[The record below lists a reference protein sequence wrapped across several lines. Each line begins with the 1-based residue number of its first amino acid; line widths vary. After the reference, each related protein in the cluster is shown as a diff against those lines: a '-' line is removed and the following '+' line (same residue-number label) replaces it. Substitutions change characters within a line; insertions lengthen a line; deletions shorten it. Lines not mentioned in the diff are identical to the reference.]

1 MTGTTTMAM
10 PPLLLALILPG
21 PGMLAQ
27 DAEFLRSVG
36 PDQGAIFLQIE
47 GISGW
52 QDGCWMV
59 SDRLACTITLIDEN
73 GRIAGEAG
81 TRGAGPSSGPAS
93 IDCHDSLV
101 AVADFASPR
110 VQLFTRGLTHR
121 GTFQSQGA
129 VIDLRFAP
137 DGTLWLSAHTRRGK
151 ELLHYEPGGRL
162 LAHVL
167 PATLTGEAFS
177 DVFFCATGRDGTLWL
192 AYCVRNLIEVYDS
205 SGRLWHTLSVKE
217 LPPEPPTRSFGR
229 GLFRPVLH
237 LPDGPL
243 IRSIATDSDG
253 NLLILGGDYGTHPGR
268 DLYVVSPDGSRNSA
282 FTLSR
287 RATRIWVND
296 DGLLFAVDDSK
307 SRIDLYRLQYRA
319 GEP

>member
-1 MTGTTTMAM
+1 MIGTTAMAM
-10 PPLLLALILPG
+10 PPFLLALILPG
-21 PGMLAQ
+21 SGILAHE
-27 DAEFLRSVG
+27 AEFLRSVG

-52 QDGCWMV
+52 EDGCCMV
-59 SDRLACTITLIDEN
+59 SDRLACTIALIDEN
-73 GRIAGEAG
+73 GHIAGEAG
-81 TRGAGPSSGPAS
+81 TRGAGPCAGPAS
-93 IDCHDSLV
+93 IDCHDNLV

-110 VQLFTRGLTHR
+110 VQLFSRELTHR
-121 GTFQSQGA
+121 GTFQSEGP

-162 LAHVL
+162 LARVL

-205 SGRLWHTLSVKE
+205 SGKLWHTLAVKG
-217 LPPEPPTRSFGR
+217 LPLEPPTRSFRR
-229 GLFRPVLH
+229 GPFHPVLH

-243 IRSIATDSDG
+243 IRSIATDPYG
-253 NLLILGGDYGTHPGR
+253 NLLILGGDYGHHPGR
-268 DLYVVSPDGSRNSA
+268 DLYVVSPDGSSTSV
-282 FTLSR
+282 FTLSM
-287 RATRIWVND
+287 RATRIWAND
-296 DGLLFAVDDSK
+296 SGLLFAVDDSK
-307 SRIDLYRLQYRA
+307 SRIDLYRLHYHA
-319 GEP
+319 GDP